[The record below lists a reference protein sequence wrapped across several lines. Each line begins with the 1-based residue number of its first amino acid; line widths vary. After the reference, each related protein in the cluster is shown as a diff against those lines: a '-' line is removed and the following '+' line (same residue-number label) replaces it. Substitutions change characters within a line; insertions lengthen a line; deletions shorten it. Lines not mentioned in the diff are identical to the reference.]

1 MVCLVAN
8 NCVDAT
14 VDIARAT
21 AARLGLDC
29 EVVSTSLDRERAHA
43 GWARRLAW
51 EAAARKLSDSGD
63 VLLSTDADTVAPAH
77 WFARTLDHLD
87 AGYDAVAGRPRFS
100 PAERRALPAELRQ
113 RLAAIQGYENATAYL
128 RHTLRS
134 EEPWPRHFSESG
146 ASLALTLEMFHR
158 IAEAPTPPLGEDRAL
173 LDAVRAA
180 GGRVRH
186 PTDVNVYTSVRTTGR
201 AKGGASDTLRRWRE
215 QPDHQPIGG
224 AAPID
229 RIISGSTVSED
240 LSFKALPIEVL
251 RARALVRSIRRG
263 AGAVLA
269 PPKIEPELLGSRGEG
284 G

>member
-1 MVCLVAN
+1 VVCLVAN

-14 VDIARAT
+14 ANIARAT

-29 EVVSTSLDRERAHA
+29 DVVRVRLDRERAHA

-51 EAAARKLSDSGD
+51 EAGARRLSAGGD
-63 VLLSTDADTVAPAH
+63 VLLGTDADTVAPAH
-77 WFARTLDHLD
+77 WFARTLDYLD
-87 AGYDAVAGRPRFS
+87 EGYDAVAGRPRFS
-100 PAERRALPAELRQ
+100 PTERRALPAELRQ

-146 ASLALTLEMFHR
+146 ASLALTLEMFQR
-158 IAEAPTPPLGEDRAL
+158 VAEAPTPPLGEDRAI

-186 PTDVNVYTSVRTTGR
+186 PTDVNVYTSARVTGR

-224 AAPID
+224 AAPIE
-229 RIISGSTVSED
+229 RILSGSSVSEC
-240 LSFKALPIEVL
+240 LSFEALPIEVV
-251 RARALVRSIRRG
+251 RARALVRSLRRG
-263 AGAVLA
+263 AGAVIA
-269 PPKIEPELLGSRGEG
+269 APKIEPELLGSRGEG